1 MRGMVSACVHLA
13 AYLLPSARHVYY
25 YSITYLAMDGAGL
38 IQLLAL
44 GVRMQ
49 QWKTLSRK
57 SVLQYGRYLTVE
69 EHVVELPDGTRIE
82 DWSWVDTPD
91 FINAIVVDEAGLFL
105 MFRQVKYAVEGT
117 TLAPVGGYIE
127 PGEDPLVAA
136 KREVLEEIGYEADH
150 WVDLGSYACDANR
163 GAGTGYLFLATGARH
178 VAQPNS
184 DDLEEQ
190 ELLHLTK
197 NEVRQQLLK
206 GAFKVM
212 PWSAA
217 VGLALLYLDTVAE

>member
-1 MRGMVSACVHLA
+1 
-13 AYLLPSARHVYY
+13 
-25 YSITYLAMDGAGL
+25 
-38 IQLLAL
+38 
-44 GVRMQ
+44 MQ

-57 SVLQYGRYLTVE
+57 EVLQYGRYLTVE
-69 EHVVELPDGTRIE
+69 EHVIELPDGTRID
-82 DWSWVDTPD
+82 DWTWVDTPD
-91 FINAIVVDEAGLFL
+91 FINAIVIDEAGLFL

-150 WVDLGSYACDANR
+150 WVDLGSYVCDANR
-163 GAGTGYLFLATGARH
+163 GAGTGYLYLATGARY
-178 VAQPNS
+178 VAEPNS

-197 NEVRQQLLK
+197 AEVRQQLLQ

-217 VGLALLYLDTVAE
+217 VGMALLYLNTAE